1 MIKNRKKGAVR
12 ILAAVSALLIAVPG
26 LLSSAAQET
35 AQASSIRLTA
45 LEGEVSVAGQGGK
58 ALAAFENMRILSG
71 YSLETGK
78 ESYAGFVLDD
88 VKAAKLDA
96 LSTAEVRKKDKKLE
110 LLLSS
115 GSVFCDIKEPLK
127 SDETMNIRTS
137 TMITGIRGTV
147 LYVKVTDQNTST
159 VFVLEGS
166 VAMRG
171 INPETGR
178 TAEVLVGTGQK
189 GVAVTGIQGS
199 GPGEAPVRA
208 YVEAFSKEEIDGYV
222 LMQVAADGDLARRL
236 EAAGWDVSWMRD
248 NAARRLKEDQ
258 LRASQLLEQIARLE
272 NDGEKKVF
280 DQIYGGDD
288 SDSGSGKASARRK
301 VVMTMPVTAREI
313 ADQLENAD
321 VTVNCPAGEPEGYV
335 LPLDCDMTV
344 PAGGSLEIGPRVI
357 AQVGEGVNLRV
368 DGTMRTAEDF
378 YNFGTI
384 INTSAHTLDVGG
396 DFGTY
401 GILNNTGKIR
411 VAEGMTGEGG
421 AVSNTGKGSVAVQGE
436 LNLAGTRLDLGG
448 GDITVGGALVLLAD
462 REEQTILGDNLEV
475 SGPLVLRDGAFQ
487 IKGGVYRNGA
497 EVEDRLEMSGGTL
510 FSGDAECA
518 IREGE
523 TAATQIRLSGG
534 NVYAQSGAR
543 AAVVMDGGELTV
555 QANVLRVEDISSTAF
570 VVGTGTLNLPGHAGL
585 SIENLEED
593 QMEAVEGADGWELG
607 VFSGG
612 AMRNVAGRKREGEN
626 GLSDNALANPLPAS
640 PPEAERETEQE
651 TELPPE
657 TGGAQ
662 ESQPSQEPGGTQEF
676 QPPQGS
682 GGAEDAQPPQGTGG
696 LQDSQPPQNPAS
708 PQPPETETAGGQP
721 PQTGTG
727 GAHPMIPGHGGGQ
740 DTPTFP
746 DILPASPSNAG

>member
-58 ALAAFENMRILSG
+58 ALTAFENMRILSG
-71 YSLETGK
+71 YSLETGR

-96 LSTAEVRKKDKKLE
+96 LSTAEVRKKEKKLE

-171 INPETGR
+171 IDPETGR

-189 GVAVTGIQGS
+189 GVAVTGTQGD

-208 YVEAFSKEEIDGYV
+208 YVETFSQEEIAGYV

-236 EAAGWDVSWMRD
+236 ETAGWDVPWMRD

-258 LRASQLLEQIARLE
+258 RSAAMLLEQIARLE

-280 DQIYGGDD
+280 DQVYIGDD
-288 SDSGSGKASARRK
+288 SDSGSGGSEARRK
-301 VVMTMPVTAREI
+301 VAMTMPVTAQEI
-313 ADQLENAD
+313 AAQLKSAD
-321 VTVNCPAGEPEGYV
+321 VTVNCPAEEPEGDV
-335 LPLDCDMTV
+335 LPLDCDITV
-344 PAGGSLEIGPRVI
+344 PAGGSLEIGPRVL
-357 AQVGEGVNLRV
+357 AQVGEGVKLRV

-396 DFGTY
+396 NFGTY

-411 VAEGMTGEGG
+411 VAERMTGEGG

-436 LNLAGTRLDLGG
+436 LNLAGIRLDLGG

-462 REEQTILGDNLEV
+462 RDEQTVLGDNLEV
-475 SGPLVLRDGAFQ
+475 NGPLVLRDGAFK
-487 IKGGVYRNGA
+487 IKGGIYRNGA
-497 EVEDRLEMSGGTL
+497 EVEDMLEMSGGAL

-523 TAATQIRLSGG
+523 MAAARIRLSGG

-555 QANVLRVEDISSTAF
+555 QANVLKVEDISSTAF
-570 VVGTGTLNLPGHAGL
+570 VAGAGTLNLPGHVGL
-585 SIENLEED
+585 WIENLEED
-593 QMEAVEGADGWELG
+593 EMEAVEGPDGWELG
-607 VFSGG
+607 LFSG
-612 AMRNVAGRKREGEN
+612 AALQNAADRRRVEEN
-626 GLSDNALANPLPAS
+626 GLRDNVLANPLPAS
-640 PPEAERETEQE
+640 PPEAERETERE
-651 TELPPE
+651 TEPPQ
-657 TGGAQ
+657 G
-662 ESQPSQEPGGTQEF
+662 SGGTEDVQL
-676 QPPQGS
+676 PQGS
-682 GGAEDAQPPQGTGG
+682 GGAEEAQPPQGTGG
-696 LQDSQPPQNPAS
+696 LQETQPPQKPAS
-708 PQPPETETAGGQP
+708 PQPPETENAGGQT

-727 GAHPMIPGHGGGQ
+727 GAHSPVSGHGGGQ
-740 DTPTFP
+740 ANPAFP
-746 DILPASPSNAG
+746 DIPPASPSNAG